1 MKAKTLLA
9 LALQN
14 AATPQ
19 TVAYVAN
26 DDAVDIFLKG
36 IISGDFGVSAA
47 ELRNAFTFAD
57 GKDVNLYINS
67 PGGDVFEAREMQG
80 VIAGHKGKV
89 TAIIQGVAASAATI
103 VSLAAGRV
111 EMLKGSRYMIHNGR
125 SFCFGE
131 KADMKASFDLLTSF
145 DKELAA
151 EYAAH
156 TGQTAAQCA
165 KWMDDETWFT
175 ADEAKKNGFVH
186 EVTSNTQNAAI
197 KQAWNLSAYANAPA
211 EPSELDQPAP
221 ALAAAIAA
229 QLQNN
234 RNRLRVLTHVVP
246 I

>member
-14 AATPQ
+14 AATPAVI
-19 TVAYVAN
+19 TYAAN
-26 DDAVDIFLKG
+26 GDAVDIFLKG
-36 IISGDFGVSAA
+36 IISSDFGVGAA

-80 VIAGHKGKV
+80 VITGHKGKV

-103 VSLAAGRV
+103 VSLASSRV

-125 SFCFGE
+125 SICFGE
-131 KADMKASFDLLTSF
+131 KADMKATFDLLTSF
-145 DKELAA
+145 DKELSG
-151 EYAAH
+151 EYASH

-165 KWMDDETWFT
+165 TWMDAETWFT

-197 KQAWNLSAYANAPA
+197 KQTWNLSAYANAPA
-211 EPSELDQPAP
+211 EPSELDQPP